1 MNGSMESQCI
11 SFREIPHTTKLF
23 STFLEDFNRVSA
35 YYSHPPTLA
44 GVAAAASEVHLE
56 PDARRSLVVVLREE
70 NASFLGGS
78 LDPATNRS
86 LERLASGAVAIVT
99 GQQVGLFSGPVY
111 SIYKALS
118 AVRCAEEMTRR
129 GSDAVPVFWLATE
142 DHDLAE
148 VNHCDWNTR
157 AGLAHYELPSNDRH
171 AGRRVGEIAFGK
183 EIESLVET
191 AVQSLEGAFAANVER
206 ALRESYK
213 PGETYGSAY
222 GKLMAR
228 LMVGRGIIFVD
239 PLDVRLHRLAAPTF
253 HRALDQSDSL
263 REGLLAR
270 SNELDRGGFHAQVK
284 VTRETTLLFYNIEG
298 RREPLRSRNGKFTA
312 GNATFSV
319 EELHTAIDR
328 APEFFTAN
336 ALLRPVVQD
345 TLFPTAAYIGGP
357 AEIAYMAQARVAYEK
372 ILGRMPAI
380 LPRSS
385 FTIVEPP
392 IARFLQKYGLSIRE
406 VVDNQQQLRGKMEAK
421 ALPPELSSRFDKDE
435 AALQLLLSG
444 YTAPL
449 EKLDQTLLGA
459 LKSSERNIFHQFHKL
474 KAKAARAEGFRSGVL
489 SRHERIILD
498 SLYPHGGLQE
508 RTLCGLPFL
517 AAYGTELLDE
527 LSKFSCPPDS
537 SSSIPAGSAPCAFQ
551 HHVLFL

>member
-1 MNGSMESQCI
+1 MNESMESQCI

-23 STFLEDFNRVSA
+23 STFLDDFNRVSG
-35 YYSHPPTLA
+35 YYAHPPTLA
-44 GVAAAASEVHLE
+44 GIATAASEVHLE
-56 PDARRSLVVVLREE
+56 TAARRDLVAVLREE
-70 NASFLGGS
+70 NAAFLGGS
-78 LDPATNRS
+78 LDSETARN

-99 GQQVGLFSGPVY
+99 GQQVGLFSGPVF

-118 AVRCAEEMTRR
+118 AVRCAEEMTQR
-129 GSDAVPVFWLATE
+129 GTDAVPVFWLATE

-148 VNHCDWNTR
+148 INHCDWNTR
-157 AGLAHYELPSNDRH
+157 AGLAHYDLPSRAND
-171 AGRRVGEIAFGK
+171 AGKRVGEIVLGS
-183 EIESLVET
+183 EIEALVET
-191 AVQSLEGAFAANVER
+191 AIESLEGAFAEDVGR
-206 ALRESYK
+206 ALHESYK

-228 LMVGRGIIFVD
+228 LMAGRGIVFVD
-239 PLDVRLHRLAAPTF
+239 PLDARLHRLAAPTF
-253 HRALDQSDSL
+253 HRALDQSESL
-263 REGLLAR
+263 REELLAR

-312 GNATFSV
+312 GNSTFSA
-319 EELHTAIDR
+319 EELHAAIDR
-328 APEFFTAN
+328 APESFTAN

-357 AEIAYMAQARVAYEK
+357 AEIAYMAQAQVAYQK

-392 IARFLQKYGLSIRE
+392 IARFLQKYGLSIRDTI
-406 VVDNQQQLRGKMEAK
+406 DNRQKLRGKMEEK
-421 ALPPELSSRFDKDE
+421 ALPKALAKRFEKDE
-435 AALQLLLSG
+435 AALQRLLNG
-444 YTAPL
+444 YKSLL
-449 EKLDQTLLGA
+449 ERLDQTLLGA
-459 LKSSERNIFHQFHKL
+459 LKSSERNIFHQFQKL
-474 KAKAARAEGFRSGVL
+474 KAKTARAESFRTGVL
-489 SRHERIILD
+489 SRHERILLD
-498 SLYPHGGLQE
+498 SLYPHAALQE
-508 RTLCGLPFL
+508 RTLCGLPLL

-527 LSKFSCPPDS
+527 LSRFSCPPDS
-537 SSSIPAGSAPCAFQ
+537 SASIPAGSAPCAYQ

>member
-1 MNGSMESQCI
+1 MESQCI
-11 SFREIPHTTKLF
+11 TFREIPHTTKLF
-23 STFLEDFNRVSA
+23 STFLEDFNRVSSYFA
-35 YYSHPPTLA
+35 HPPTLA

-56 PDARRSLVVVLREE
+56 PAARRDLVAVLREE
-70 NASFLGGS
+70 NAAFLGGS
-78 LDPATNRS
+78 MDPETSRNLDRM
-86 LERLASGAVAIVT
+86 LSGAVAIVT

-129 GSDAVPVFWLATE
+129 GTDAVPVFWLATE

-148 VNHCDWNTR
+148 INHCEWNTR
-157 AGLAHYELPSNDRH
+157 TGLAHYELPSNEREV
-171 AGRRVGEIAFGK
+171 GRRVGEIVLGD
-183 EIESLVET
+183 EIESLVGT
-191 AVQSLEGAFAANVER
+191 AIESLDGPFAEDVGR

-228 LMVGRGIIFVD
+228 LMAGRGIIFVD
-239 PLDVRLHRLAAPTF
+239 PLDARLHRLAAPTF
-253 HRALDQSDSL
+253 HRALDQSESL
-263 REGLLAR
+263 REELLSR

-284 VTRETTLLFYNIEG
+284 VTRETTLLFYNIDG

-312 GNATFSV
+312 GDSTFSS
-319 EELHTAIDR
+319 EELHAAIDR
-328 APEFFTAN
+328 APESFTAN

-357 AEIAYMAQARVAYEK
+357 AEIAYMAQAQVAYEK

-392 IARFLQKYGLSIRE
+392 IARFLQKYGLAIRDLI
-406 VVDNQQQLRGKMEAK
+406 DNQRTLRGKMEEK
-421 ALPPELSSRFDKDE
+421 SLPAELSNRFEADE
-435 AALQLLLSG
+435 VALQRLLNG
-444 YTAPL
+444 YVEPL
-449 EKLDQTLLGA
+449 ERLDRTLLGA
-459 LKSSERNIFHQFHKL
+459 LKLSERNILHLFEKL
-474 KAKAARAEGFRSGVL
+474 KAKVARAESFRVGVL
-489 SRHERIILD
+489 GRHEQILVD

-508 RTLCGLPFL
+508 RTLCGLPLL
-517 AAYGTELLDE
+517 ATYGTELLDE
-527 LSKFSCPPDS
+527 LSRFSCPPDS
-537 SSSIPAGSAPCAFQ
+537 SASLPAGSAPCAFQ